1 MGKKRERKKKKRKGR
16 KSRCSELC
24 SRPFFPALLL
34 FAPLLCCLA
43 IVSRSASFGLPSSLS
58 LSLSRAL
65 PSLLFSSPDNRSPPR
80 LSGLV
85 DFRAL
90 SGQSRWLTSPLLTSL
105 SLSLSLTHSYPSLS
119 KSCVVVGSPLSS
131 FGCCSSPA
139 SGPYRYAIPHRLV
152 RPRSRHHYYS
162 LPMSY
167 VGRSGTPAPRP
178 PSNNHLVLLLLSYHP
193 DTDCWALWHTFRS
206 LTCRT
211 RKLKCR
217 STTLLTIPALGGKL
231 QILR

>member
-1 MGKKRERKKKKRKGR
+1 MGKRERKKKKSKGR

-24 SRPFFPALLL
+24 SHPFFFSALLL

-58 LSLSRAL
+58 LA
-65 PSLLFSSPDNRSPPR
+65 PFPLFSLFSPDNRSPPR

-90 SGQSRWLTSPLLTSL
+90 SGQSRWLTSPLLAPL
-105 SLSLSLTHSYPSLS
+105 SLTQLTHSYPSLP

-139 SGPYRYAIPHRLV
+139 SGPNRYAIPHRLV
-152 RPRSRHHYYS
+152 RPRSRHHYS

-167 VGRSGTPAPRP
+167 IGRSGTPAPRP

-193 DTDCWALWHTFRS
+193 DTDCLALCHTS
-206 LTCRT
+206 PQPDVSYPET
-211 RKLKCR
+211 
-217 STTLLTIPALGGKL
+217 
-231 QILR
+231 